1 MPLRVCPSAQSCRP
15 SSASSRKCE
24 GASGPIAAKRPAS
37 SAQYSGESE
46 ISLFQGSLGEH
57 QDFLEQLLNDGPVG
71 SVAKDGNYRERWERL
86 DPHVPNDYRDAWRYA
101 FAALKLL
108 NRGAAMRARPV
119 VHSPHPTTP
128 DAGTIRVVEL

>member
-1 MPLRVCPSAQSCRP
+1 M
-15 SSASSRKCE
+15 E
-24 GASGPIAAKRPAS
+24 GALAG
-37 SAQYSGESE
+37 GEAGE
-46 ISLFQGSLGEH
+46 TDISLFNASLGEH

-108 NRGAAMRARPV
+108 NRGAAMRPRTV
-119 VHSPHPTTP
+119 VHSDRPTMSEP
-128 DAGTIRVVEL
+128 GTIRVVEL